1 MKTAIQTAMKSTL
14 KPIVI
19 FLLVFASL
27 AVAPVVPR
35 ATAQDAEPLQMAIA
49 RLTHG
54 HVNWIFN
61 RPEKT
66 DVDLVA
72 IYEPDPEI
80 RQKYMD
86 RHGLDADLF
95 YSDLGEMLDAVQPE
109 AVSAFGSI
117 REHLEV
123 VEAAAPRGVHV
134 MVEKPLAFRME
145 DAERMRDLAETH
157 DIHLITNYE
166 TTWYASVHAAKEV
179 VQAGDVGEIRKMV
192 IRDGH
197 RGPAEIGVSDEF
209 LEWLTD
215 PVENGGG
222 ALIDFGCYG
231 ANLATWLMDGEAPL
245 SVTAVT
251 HTNKP
256 DIYERVDD
264 EATIVLQ
271 YPRAQA
277 VIQASWNWPFNR
289 KDMHVYGRTGY
300 VAAPNGHE
308 LRLRRPGEREEE
320 VRTFGDRPAPHAD
333 PFSYLAAV
341 VRGDEVVSDTSL
353 WSLENNVTVV
363 RILDAARESARTGRT
378 ISFE

>member
-1 MKTAIQTAMKSTL
+1 MKTAMQSTL
-14 KPIVI
+14 TPVALS
-19 FLLVFASL
+19 FLLFASFT
-27 AVAPVVPR
+27 AASVVPS

-61 RPEKT
+61 RPEKS
-66 DVDLVA
+66 DVDLVG

-95 YSDLGEMLDAVQPE
+95 YSDLGRMLDAVQPE

-134 MVEKPLAFRME
+134 MVEKPLAFRIK
-145 DAERMRDLAETH
+145 DAERMRDLAEKH

-209 LEWLTD
+209 LGWLTD
-215 PVENGGG
+215 PAENGGG

-231 ANLATWLMDGEAPL
+231 ANLATWLMDGAAPL

-271 YPRAQA
+271 YPQAQA

-300 VAAPNGHE
+300 VAAPDGHE
-308 LRLRRPGEREEE
+308 LRIRRTGEREEE
-320 VRTFGDRPAPHAD
+320 VRTYGDRPVPHAD

-363 RILDAARESARTGRT
+363 RILDAARESARMGRT